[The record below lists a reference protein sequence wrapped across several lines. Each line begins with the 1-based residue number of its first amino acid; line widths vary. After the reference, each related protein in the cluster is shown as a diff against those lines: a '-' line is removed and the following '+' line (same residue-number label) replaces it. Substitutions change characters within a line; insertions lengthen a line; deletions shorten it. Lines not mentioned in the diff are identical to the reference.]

1 MILQQHATVHHATDA
16 TDAAADGTDD
26 DLSEVLRRKPE
37 DAPPPDSTAVRCLR
51 CCGVRLLW
59 GGDTDHSLVVRDAA
73 SGGALRGTRL
83 LAVVVAVALSDLLFA
98 MDSVPV
104 VLSLSSSP
112 LVLLASQVASLLTLR
127 PLLFLLAALAAV
139 IDSMQETLAVVLVLI
154 ALKIL
159 VEAAG
164 YEVPLLGFVGAL
176 LAWRVL
182 ALCWAVHRRG
192 RAAARTLVHARDPL
206 AAPTQL
212 TQLLAEEPTEGDG
225 EGACAHPLAR
235 GSRESG
241 RLGAVR

>member
-1 MILQQHATVHHATDA
+1 MPLIGSFSRAPTHSTTPSRNHSFTHHT
-16 TDAAADGTDD
+16 
-26 DLSEVLRRKPE
+26 
-37 DAPPPDSTAVRCLR
+37 
-51 CCGVRLLW
+51 
-59 GGDTDHSLVVRDAA
+59 HSLA
-73 SGGALRGTRL
+73 SSTHLTHTHPPTHPLTR
-83 LAVVVAVALSDLLFA
+83 
-98 MDSVPV
+98 
-104 VLSLSSSP
+104 SP
-112 LVLLASQVASLLTLR
+112 C
-127 PLLFLLAALAAV
+127 
-139 IDSMQETLAVVLVLI
+139 
-154 ALKIL
+154 
-159 VEAAG
+159 
-164 YEVPLLGFVGAL
+164 EVPLLGFVGAL